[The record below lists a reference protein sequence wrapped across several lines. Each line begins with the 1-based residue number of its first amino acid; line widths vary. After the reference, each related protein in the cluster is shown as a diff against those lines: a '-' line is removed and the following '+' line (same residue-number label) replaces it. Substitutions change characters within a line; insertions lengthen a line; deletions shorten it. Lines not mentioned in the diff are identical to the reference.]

1 METLRQQG
9 FSAALQN
16 QALILGVLKRY
27 QITPAHPEFDDYYQE
42 SLLTYVAAYCQYQR
56 SHQHIS
62 QANYIYTKV
71 RQRVIDLL
79 RQRDCYTR
87 HFGADS
93 ALEPSTDQESQWLQ
107 RLQLQQLLSALEK
120 DERRLLMLLYH
131 ENRPVPEICATLQ
144 ISRRTLYR
152 KRKKILAK
160 LKKVAQKP
168 ALKRHL

>member
-1 METLRQQG
+1 MQTLRQQG
-9 FSAALQN
+9 FAAALQN
-16 QALILGVLKRY
+16 QAVITSVLQRY
-27 QITPAHPEFDDYYQE
+27 HITPSHPEFDDYYQE
-42 SLLTYVAAYCQYQR
+42 GLLAYVAAYCQYQTGHH
-56 SHQHIS
+56 SIS

-87 HFGADS
+87 YFGAAS
-93 ALEPSTDQESQWLQ
+93 APEPSADHENQWLQ

-131 ENRPVPEICATLQ
+131 DNCPVPEICARMQ

-160 LKKVAQKP
+160 LKKVAQKQ